1 MRKRVQSDSPRSK
14 ATKLM
19 KEAKLT
25 REQSQKVRKHLILG
39 SAVIVLIFQYSAF
52 QKRRKKHQYH
62 ALHLLSL
69 NPLENTLQ
77 L

>member
-1 MRKRVQSDSPRSK
+1 MTLQKRLERMRKRVQSDSPRSK

-39 SAVIVLIFQYSAF
+39 SAVIVLIFQYSAIL
-52 QKRRKKHQYH
+52 RKHV
-62 ALHLLSL
+62 AFLSADL
-69 NPLENTLQ
+69 S
-77 L
+77 